1 MCVCV
6 CVRAC
11 VRLCVCVCVRAC
23 VPVSPLPVSPLNLDG
38 LEVFIQLV
46 HEWDRGRD
54 VQTTNLL
61 VTV

>member
-1 MCVCV
+1 MCVCVYACVCV
-6 CVRAC
+6 CV
-11 VRLCVCVCVRAC
+11 CVCARAH
-23 VPVSPLPVSPLNLDG
+23 VPVGPLNLDG